1 MFSHQASKVFPG
13 VSWDGESNI
22 HVSVY
27 KEGSLD
33 FPMSDRAKILYSL
46 NEHDIGGKIF
56 DSLLARFEKFEW
68 LLERDIF
75 AKLFLIDIDLRLQ
88 GKPTSVSPNRV
99 MNPATGNLFHRIAVV
114 APYVGAVRFWAE
126 GFCGC
131 TTIGYRFRI
140 VKMTD
145 ESEEVDVRAEARER
159 EAQVLL
165 DVESAYSAIM
175 EIQEPPKQVMAEVA
189 TLKII

>member
-1 MFSHQASKVFPG
+1 MFSHQISKVFPH
-13 VSWDGESNI
+13 VSWDGESHI

-27 KEGSLD
+27 KEGSLNHP
-33 FPMSDRAKILYSL
+33 FKERANILYSL
-46 NEHDIGGKIF
+46 NDHDIGGKIYDDLTSKF
-56 DSLLARFEKFEW
+56 AKFEW

-88 GKPTSVSPNRV
+88 GKPTSVSPNRIQ
-99 MNPATGNLFHRIAVV
+99 NPATGNLFHRIAIA
-114 APYVGAVRFWAE
+114 APFVGSVRFWAE
-126 GFCGC
+126 EFFGC

-140 VKMTD
+140 VKMAD

-165 DVESAYSAIM
+165 DMESSYSAIM
-175 EIQEPPKQVMAEVA
+175 EVKEPPSAVMEDVA
-189 TLKII
+189 TLKIF